1 VKETLGMVAKN
12 YKKIIWMAVPIAMQN
27 LVTTSLNLIDTLM
40 IGRLGEEK
48 IAAVGIANQYFFI
61 LILLLFGINSG
72 ISIFISQFWGSRET
86 GKIKRTLG
94 LGIFSGIAFS
104 TVFAIGGIVFTESI
118 LGIFTNDPGVV
129 REGAVYMRIVSFS
142 LAMVAVTLSYSISSR
157 SIGNPKLPLTISAVS
172 LALNTVLNLFLI
184 FGIGPFPA
192 LGVKGAAIATLI
204 SRFFEMV
211 LMVLMIS
218 RKRIVISASIKELF
232 EFDFNYIKTV
242 YRRIWPVIMNEGI
255 WAVGMS
261 LYAVAYGRMGT
272 DEFAAV
278 RISETVMNI
287 FFIAA
292 VGLGNAG
299 AVITGNLI
307 GEKSGE
313 VRVYANRLMKLSIA
327 SGLVLGAGMYA
338 SSGLIPLLFNVSGQ
352 VKEMAKQILCIY
364 GAMMPI
370 KFLNNV
376 YVIGLFRGGG
386 DTKFSLFLEL
396 GSIYLIGVPLAFAGA
411 LYWGLPLY
419 IVVILVNLEEV
430 GKTIVGYS
438 RIRTDKWINDLTGT

>member
-1 VKETLGMVAKN
+1 VKETLGIVAQN

-104 TVFAIGGIVFTESI
+104 MVFAIGGILFTESI
-118 LGIFTNDPGVV
+118 LGIFTKDPGVI

-157 SIGNPKLPLTISAVS
+157 SIGNPKLPLTISAAS
-172 LALNTVLNLFLI
+172 LAVNTILNLFLI

-204 SRFFEMV
+204 SRFLEMV

-242 YRRIWPVIMNEGI
+242 YRKIWPVIMNEGI

-287 FFIAA
+287 FFITA

-313 VRVYANRLMKLSIA
+313 VRVYANRLMKLSVA
-327 SGLVLGAGMYA
+327 SGLVLGTVMYA
-338 SSGLIPLLFNVSGQ
+338 SSGFVPLLFNVSEQ
-352 VKEMAKQILCIY
+352 VREMAKHVLCIY
-364 GAMMPI
+364 GVMMPI

-419 IVVILVNLEEV
+419 MVVILVNLEEV
-430 GKTIVGYS
+430 GKSVVGYS
-438 RIRTDKWINDLTGT
+438 RIRTDKWINDLTGA

>member
-1 VKETLGMVAKN
+1 MKETLGIVAQN

-72 ISIFISQFWGSRET
+72 ISIFISQFWGSKET

-104 TVFAIGGIVFTESI
+104 MVFAVGGILFTESI
-118 LGIFTNDPGVV
+118 LGIFTKDPGVV

-172 LALNTVLNLFLI
+172 LAVNTILNLFLI

-204 SRFFEMV
+204 SRFLEMV

-287 FFIAA
+287 FFITA

-313 VRVYANRLMKLSIA
+313 VRVYANRLMKLSVA
-327 SGLVLGAGMYA
+327 SGLVLGTVMYA
-338 SSGLIPLLFNVSGQ
+338 SSGFVPLLFNVSGQ
-352 VKEMAKQILCIY
+352 VREMARHVLCIY
-364 GAMMPI
+364 GVMMPI

-419 IVVILVNLEEV
+419 MVVILVNLEEV
-430 GKTIVGYS
+430 GKSIVGYS
-438 RIRTDKWINDLTGT
+438 RIRTDKWINDLTGA

>member
-1 VKETLGMVAKN
+1 MKETLGMVAKN
-12 YKKIIWMAVPIAMQN
+12 YKKIVWMAVPIAMQN
-27 LVTTSLNLIDTLM
+27 LVTTALSLIDTLM

-72 ISIFISQFWGSRET
+72 ISIFISQFWGSKET
-86 GKIKRTLG
+86 GKIKKTLG
-94 LGIFSGIAFS
+94 LGIFSGIAFAL
-104 TVFAIGGIVFTESI
+104 VFAIGGILFTEPI
-118 LGIFTNDPGVV
+118 LGIFTKDTGVV

-142 LAMVAVTLSYSISSR
+142 LAMLAVTLSYSIASR
-157 SIGNPKLPLTISAVS
+157 SIGNPKLPLAISALS
-172 LALNTVLNLFLI
+172 LVVNTVLNLFLI

-211 LMVLMIS
+211 LTVLMIS
-218 RKRIVISASIKELF
+218 RKGIVISASIKELF
-232 EFDFNYIKTV
+232 EFDFIYIKTV
-242 YRRIWPVIMNEGI
+242 YRKIWPVIMNEGI

-261 LYAVAYGRMGT
+261 LYVVAYGRMGT

-313 VRVYANRLMKLSIA
+313 VRLYANRLMKLSVA
-327 SGLVLGAGMYA
+327 SGLLLGIVMYA
-338 SSGLIPLLFNVSGQ
+338 SSGFVPLLFNVSGQ
-352 VKEMAKQILCIY
+352 VREMAKHVLCIY
-364 GAMMPI
+364 GAMMPV

-411 LYWGLPLY
+411 LYWGLPLHM
-419 IVVILVNLEEV
+419 VVVLVNLEEV

-438 RIRTDKWINDLTGT
+438 RIRTDKWINDLTGA

>member
-313 VRVYANRLMKLSIA
+313 VRVYANRLMKLSVA

-419 IVVILVNLEEV
+419 MVVILVNLEEV

>member
-1 VKETLGMVAKN
+1 MKETLGMVAKN

>member
-419 IVVILVNLEEV
+419 MVVILVNLEEV

>member
-1 VKETLGMVAKN
+1 MKETLGIVAQN

-72 ISIFISQFWGSRET
+72 ISIFISQFWGSKET

-104 TVFAIGGIVFTESI
+104 MVFAVGGILFTESI
-118 LGIFTNDPGVV
+118 LGIFTKDPGVV

-172 LALNTVLNLFLI
+172 LAVNTILNLFLI

-204 SRFFEMV
+204 SRFLEMV

-287 FFIAA
+287 FFITA

-313 VRVYANRLMKLSIA
+313 VRVYANRLMKLSVA
-327 SGLVLGAGMYA
+327 SGLVLGTVMYA
-338 SSGLIPLLFNVSGQ
+338 SSGFVPLLFNVSGQ
-352 VKEMAKQILCIY
+352 VREMARHILCIY
-364 GAMMPI
+364 GVMMPI

-419 IVVILVNLEEV
+419 MVVILVNLEEV
-430 GKTIVGYS
+430 GKSIVGYS
-438 RIRTDKWINDLTGT
+438 RIRTDKWINDLTGA

>member
-1 VKETLGMVAKN
+1 MKETLGMVAKN

-419 IVVILVNLEEV
+419 MVVILVNLEEV